1 MSKYWSPITR
11 NVKPYIPGEQ
21 PQDKEYI
28 KLNTNENPYP
38 PAPEVVE
45 AIKKEADEK
54 LRLYP
59 DPACQKLR
67 EAIADYYN
75 LNQEQVFV
83 GNGSDEVLAFS
94 FMTFFNSE
102 VSGEFILFPDI
113 TYSFYPVYAGLYRIN
128 YHTVA
133 LNDDFSLPVE
143 KYIRDNGGIIFPN
156 PNAPTGKYLPLAKV
170 EEIIQKNQEQVVIV
184 DEAYIDFGGES
195 AVKLIKDHPN
205 LLVIQTFSKSRSLA
219 GMRVG
224 FALGQEHL
232 ITGIERIKNSFNSYT
247 IDRVALAAATA
258 AIGAREYYQK
268 TTEKI
273 LNTREYISRELR
285 KLNFNVIDSSTNFV
299 FASPP
304 GKKAEFLFQKLK
316 EVGILVRYFDHP
328 RINNYLRISIGTDE
342 EMDIFLGKVK
352 KLIN

>member
-11 NVKPYIPGEQ
+11 NVKPYVPGEQ
-21 PQDKEYI
+21 PQDREYI

-38 PAPEVVE
+38 PAPEVIK
-45 AIKKEADEK
+45 AIEK
-54 LRLYP
+54 ASGDRLRLYP
-59 DPACQKLR
+59 DPNCQKLR
-67 EAIADYYN
+67 NAIGDYYN
-75 LNQEQVFV
+75 IKPEQVFV

-94 FMTFFNSE
+94 FMTFFAGVKS
-102 VSGEFILFPDI
+102 SDFILFPDI
-113 TYSFYPVYAGLYRIN
+113 TYSFYPVYAGLYSIN

-143 KYIRDNGGIIFPN
+143 KFIRDNGGIIFPN
-156 PNAPTGKYLPLAKV
+156 PNAPTGKYLPLEKV
-170 EEIIQKNQEQVVIV
+170 EEIIEKNQEQVVIV
-184 DEAYIDFGGES
+184 DEAYIDFGGDS
-195 AVKLIKDHPN
+195 AVKLIKDYPN

-232 ITGIERIKNSFNSYT
+232 ITGIDRIKNSFNSYT

-258 AIGAREYYQK
+258 AMEAREYYQK

-273 LNTREYISRELR
+273 INTREYISRELR
-285 KLNFNVIDSSTNFV
+285 KLNFKVIDSSTNFV

-304 GKKAEFLFQKLK
+304 GEKAEFLFQKLK
-316 EVGILVRYFDHP
+316 EVGILVRYFDQP
-328 RINNYLRISIGTDE
+328 RINDYLRISIGTDE
-342 EMDIFLGKVK
+342 EMGIFLK
-352 KLIN
+352 KLKN